1 MFFSRSLRISLRYF
15 RLELGLGDS
24 VELKTVNLAEGE
36 NFRPEFLAKVGF
48 YRYH

>member
-1 MFFSRSLRISLRYF
+1 MILS
-15 RLELGLGDS
+15 LELGLGDA

-36 NFRPEFLAKVGF
+36 NFRPEFLAKVCVL